1 MVASAREGDDAAQHQ
16 CDRRLARLV
25 AGDLE
30 GAIIDVGLPDR
41 EGDVVVSEVRAM
53 RPSMPIVIATG
64 YASDG
69 LRDRFKGDNRLTFL
83 GKPYEVEKLRSALAE
98 LDVFGNGR

>member
-30 GAIIDVGLPDR
+30 AAIIDVGLPDR

-53 RPSMPIVIATG
+53 RPSMPIVVATG

-69 LRDRFKGDNRLTFL
+69 LRDRFKGDNRSPFL
-83 GKPYEVEKLRSALAE
+83 GKPYEVENLRSVLAE

>member
-30 GAIIDVGLPDR
+30 AAIIDVGLPDR

-53 RPSMPIVIATG
+53 RPSMPIVVATG

-69 LRDRFKGDNRLTFL
+69 LRHRFKGDNRSPFL
-83 GKPYEVEKLRSALAE
+83 GKPYEVENLRSVLAE